1 VKRTGAVLVG
11 LEGEKRARFMGEGCF
26 IGLAAFLG
34 DLFTSTLR
42 IGDFTGEQSK
52 SSSWL
57 TVTLLGDAVGKRVD
71 LFGWIEGDLQGV
83 RAFSAGLRGVR
94 KVGDFASFTGEQ
106 KRFFDGVVGAGDLL
120 DLAGDLF
127 NLAGDFS
134 GLSSRSA
141 MFSAEIF
148 PGLNKGPFLAGA

>member
-1 VKRTGAVLVG
+1 MLGG

-42 IGDFTGEQSK
+42 IGDLAGEQSK

-57 TVTLLGDAVGKRVD
+57 TVTLLGEAVGKRVD
-71 LFGWIEGDLQGV
+71 LFGCIEGDLQGV
-83 RAFSAGLRGVR
+83 RAFRAGLRGVR
-94 KVGDFASFTGEQ
+94 NVGDLASFTGEQ

-120 DLAGDLF
+120 DLAGDLL
-127 NLAGDFS
+127 NLTGDFC